1 MLKINIITQLLVFF
15 ILAVSINFITL
26 NALFGLFMVLCVA
39 LAFTKNNKFLR
50 ATLRFKWF
58 FLVMLLIFAFN
69 TPGEYVQFWPFSISP
84 SYEGIRAGFTQI
96 LRIMLMLAAL
106 SLILAC
112 NTRQNMISGFY
123 FIFSPL
129 KIFGQFFGQSFALK
143 VERFA
148 VRLWLTLHYVEL
160 QNGTKHSQDFMSQLK
175 NMATLRAEQ
184 TSEDVSVTLTVPK
197 LNFADY
203 TVLAIL
209 AMSAIIYAFKALA

>member
-15 ILAVSINFITL
+15 ILAVSINYMTL
-26 NALFGLFMVLCVA
+26 NALFGLFIVISVA
-39 LAFTKNNKFLR
+39 LSFTKNNKFLR

-69 TPGEYVQFWPFSISP
+69 TPGEHVQHWPFNISP

-96 LRIMLMLAAL
+96 FRIMLMLAAL

-112 NTRQNMISGFY
+112 NTRQNMISGLY

-129 KIFGQFFGQSFALK
+129 KFFGQYFELK
-143 VERFA
+143 IERFA

-160 QNGTKHSQDFMSQLK
+160 QSETKHSQDFMSQLK
-175 NMATLRAEQ
+175 NMVALRADQ
-184 TSEDVSVTLTVPK
+184 TSEDVSVTLTVSK

-203 TVLAIL
+203 TVLAI
-209 AMSAIIYAFKALA
+209 SATGALIYAFMALA

>member
-26 NALFGLFMVLCVA
+26 NALFGLFMVLCVV

-50 ATLRFKWF
+50 TTLRFKWF

-84 SYEGIRAGFTQI
+84 SYEGIRAGYTQI

-129 KIFGQFFGQSFALK
+129 KFFGEYFELK

-160 QNGTKHSQDFMSQLK
+160 QSETKHSQDYMSQLK

-184 TSEDVSVTLTVPK
+184 TSEDVSVTLTVSK

-203 TVLAIL
+203 TVLAIF

>member
-15 ILAVSINFITL
+15 ILAVSINYMTL
-26 NALFGLFMVLCVA
+26 NALFGLFIVISVA
-39 LAFTKNNKFLR
+39 LSFTKNNKFLR

-84 SYEGIRAGFTQI
+84 SYEGIRAGYTQI

-129 KIFGQFFGQSFALK
+129 KFFGEYFELK

-160 QNGTKHSQDFMSQLK
+160 QNETKHSQDYMSQLK

-184 TSEDVSVTLTVPK
+184 TSEDVSVTLTVSK

-203 TVLAIL
+203 TVLAIF